1 MKLIYANQFGEGKDL
16 VIVHG
21 FLGMGDNWKSL
32 GKKWASSGYHVH
44 LLDMRNHG
52 RSFHDDY
59 FSYDVMTEDIID
71 YLEDQQIDK
80 CYFIGHSMGGKVG
93 MNLAIKK
100 PDMLIK
106 LVVVDIAPK
115 FYPNHHGMILK
126 GLELLEQNNLG
137 SRKQADDLLSKTIDE
152 VGIRQFLLKNLYRDE
167 NNQLHLRI
175 NLKALKKNIQNI
187 GEALADGAVYNG
199 KTLFLKG
206 EKSTY
211 ISNNDKRL
219 IKKNFPNSD
228 LKVVKNA
235 GHWVHAEQ
243 PKIFYKSVNH
253 FFSI

>member
-1 MKLIYANQFGEGKDL
+1 MKLIHANQFGEGKDL

-32 GKKWASSGYHVH
+32 GKKWAASGYRVH

-52 RSFHDDY
+52 RSF
-59 FSYDVMTEDIID
+59 
-71 YLEDQQIDK
+71 
-80 CYFIGHSMGGKVG
+80 SMGGKVG

-100 PDMLIK
+100 PDVLIK

-115 FYPNHHGMILK
+115 FYPKHHGMILK

-167 NNQLHLRI
+167 DNQLHLRI

-219 IKKNFPNSD
+219 IKKHFPNSD
-228 LKVVKNA
+228 LKIIKNA

-253 FFSI
+253 FFNI